1 MGTEA
6 QSDNKKDIIDQLKIA
21 MIATSILMALVL
33 TLGSLLLF
41 ADSRGTA
48 TSNVN
53 TVKESQE
60 QWAVLVA
67 GSKGWDNYRHQ
78 ADVCHAYQVLYEHGV
93 DDDHIIVM
101 MYDDI
106 AYNAQNPTKG
116 VIKNN
121 PAGPDVYK
129 NVPKDYTG
137 VNVNPENFLA
147 VLKGNKQAVKGK
159 GSGKVVQSG
168 PNDNIFIYFA
178 DHGASGMV
186 AFPSDF
192 LDAQTLNSALQ
203 DMHKNN
209 RYKQMLFYLEACES
223 GSMFEGLLP
232 DNIGVL
238 AVTASN
244 STAPSFAC
252 FYDEKLDTF
261 LGDVFSVNWMKNAD
275 TENIEKET
283 IEEQMEHISN
293 STEIYSEIGQFGDKT
308 IARDIVGLFQ
318 GLKKGDLFDTFEDIT
333 DAVVAH
339 EVSIARLEK
348 NKHEN
353 SDKIHSLRKGRQ
365 FVDNVIEDI
374 VYKVLGEPDNVDDII
389 EQVHEIRDFDCF
401 VDVARNF
408 HEKCFNLG
416 ENGFAL
422 RKVHILAN
430 LCGSEVLHVNKED
443 NSKKIRNV
451 IQDVCTHPKMVDIN

>member
-1 MGTEA
+1 
-6 QSDNKKDIIDQLKIA
+6 
-21 MIATSILMALVL
+21 MALVF
-33 TLGSLLLF
+33 TLGSFLIF
-41 ADSRGTA
+41 AESRVIT
-48 TSNVN
+48 TSEVN
-53 TVKESQE
+53 TVKEVQE

-78 ADVCHAYQVLYEHGV
+78 ADVCHAYQVLHEHGV
-93 DDDHIIVM
+93 DDDHIVVM

-106 AYNAQNPTKG
+106 AYSDQNPTKG
-116 VIKNN
+116 VIINTPK
-121 PAGPDVYK
+121 GPNVYK
-129 NVPKDYTG
+129 DVPKDYTG
-137 VNVNPENFLA
+137 DNVNPQNFLA
-147 VLKGNKQAVKGK
+147 VLKGDQEAVKGK

-203 DMHKNN
+203 DMHKNK

-261 LGDVFSVNWMKNAD
+261 LGDVFSVSWMNNAD
-275 TENIEKET
+275 TEDIEKET
-283 IEEQMEHISN
+283 IEEQMNHISN
-293 STEIYSEIGQFGDKT
+293 STEVYSEIGHFGDDNILK
-308 IARDIVGLFQ
+308 DIVGVFQ
-318 GLKKGDLFDTFEDIT
+318 GLKNNERSVTVGDIT

-348 NKHEN
+348 NRKKN
-353 SDKIHSLRKGRQ
+353 SDKIHALRKGRQ
-365 FVDNVIEDI
+365 FVDTVMEEI
-374 VYKVLGEPDNVDDII
+374 VYKVLGDPDNVD
-389 EQVHEIRDFDCF
+389 EVFEEVHEIRDFDCF
-401 VDVARNF
+401 IDVARKF

-430 LCGSEVLHVNKED
+430 ICGSEVLHVDKTD
-443 NSKKIRNV
+443 NSKKIINV
-451 IQDVCTHPKMVDIN
+451 IHDVCTHPKMVEIN